1 MQSRRLHRL
10 SRFRRNKRRL
20 RDRLRQRIFFGED
33 KETPETMEKPR
44 VVVLTGAG
52 ISAESGIKTFRAAD
66 GLWEEHR
73 VEDVATP
80 EGFARDSALVQAFY
94 NDRRRQLQSPDIA
107 PNAAHQALSRLEE
120 ALGDHFLLVTQNIDN
135 LHERAGNRRIIHMHG
150 ELLKVR
156 CSWSGQV
163 LEWTGD
169 VTTEDKCHCCQFPAP
184 LRPHVVWFGE
194 MPLDMDEIYLALA
207 ECDIFIAIGTSGHVY
222 PAAGFVHEARLQ
234 GAHTV
239 ELNLEPSQVGSEFA
253 EKHYGLAS
261 EEVPRFVEK
270 LLHEVARST
279 PRL

>member
-10 SRFRRNKRRL
+10 GRFRRNKRRL
-20 RDRLRQRIFFGED
+20 RERLRQRIFFRD
-33 KETPETMEKPR
+33 RIMTPKVMNKPV

-52 ISAESGIKTFRAAD
+52 ISAESGIRTFRAAD

-80 EGFARDSALVQAFY
+80 EGFARNPQLVQEFY
-94 NDRRRQLQSPDIA
+94 NARRRQLQQPEIK
-107 PNAAHQALSRLEE
+107 PNAAHLALARLEE
-120 ALGDHFLLVTQNIDN
+120 ALGDRFLLVTQNIDN
-135 LHERAGNRRIIHMHG
+135 LHERAGSKNVVHMHG

-156 CSWSGQV
+156 CSQSGQV

-169 VTTEDKCHCCQFPAP
+169 VTPGDKCHCCQFPAP

-194 MPLDMDEIYLALA
+194 MPLGMDSIYEALA
-207 ECDIFIAIGTSGHVY
+207 RADVFIAIGTSGHVY
-222 PAAGFVHEARLQ
+222 PAAGFVHEAKLQ

-239 ELNLEPSQVGSEFA
+239 ELNLEPSQVGSEFE

-261 EEVPRFVEK
+261 QVVPEYVEK
-270 LLHEVARST
+270 LLKG
-279 PRL
+279 L